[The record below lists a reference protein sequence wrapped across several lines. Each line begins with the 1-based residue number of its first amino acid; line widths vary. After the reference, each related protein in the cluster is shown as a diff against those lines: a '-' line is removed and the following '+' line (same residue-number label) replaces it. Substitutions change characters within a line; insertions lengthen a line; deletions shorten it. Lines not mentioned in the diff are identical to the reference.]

1 MHVADISNCA
11 KPNSISVKW
20 SDRVL
25 DEFFQQGDEER
36 KLGLPISP
44 LCDRETTCKAA
55 SQKGFIDYIIRP
67 SFEVLEKYVPE
78 IGNVVMPVINEN
90 SSFWDKELEKKKL
103 IEVEDL
109 GHVNDVERSAVKNGK
124 GGEVLQSSTMQ
135 ESLQSMR
142 IEEEEEYKYEVEDS
156 EEEGSDSK
164 TTEDSANSLSAA
176 AKEKFKQ
183 VDEVEISIA
192 VSEKIQQDEKVEA
205 PEENDSEGAQ
215 RPILRRIRQKRLRRS
230 SAESDSGDPWQRG
243 RLKPI

>member
-78 IGNVVMPVINEN
+78 IGNVVMPIIDDN
-90 SSFWDKELEKKKL
+90 SSFW
-103 IEVEDL
+103 
-109 GHVNDVERSAVKNGK
+109 
-124 GGEVLQSSTMQ
+124 Q
-135 ESLQSMR
+135 
-142 IEEEEEYKYEVEDS
+142 
-156 EEEGSDSK
+156 
-164 TTEDSANSLSAA
+164 
-176 AKEKFKQ
+176 KQ
-183 VDEVEISIA
+183 VEEDKLAKIA
-192 VSEKIQQDEKVEA
+192 GE
-205 PEENDSEGAQ
+205 
-215 RPILRRIRQKRLRRS
+215 
-230 SAESDSGDPWQRG
+230 
-243 RLKPI
+243 